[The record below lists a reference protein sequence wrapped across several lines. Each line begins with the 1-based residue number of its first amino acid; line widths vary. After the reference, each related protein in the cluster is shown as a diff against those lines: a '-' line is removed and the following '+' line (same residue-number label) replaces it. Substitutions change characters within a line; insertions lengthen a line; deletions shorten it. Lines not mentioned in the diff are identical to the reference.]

1 MTASLLRSRVAR
13 RIVVMFVVSALAP
26 LCLIALISLSDVRE
40 QLRKQAVRHLQ
51 QELKSWSLA
60 AVARLQYVE
69 SHLRA
74 AATFTEAGGR
84 HEAVAALFDRLD
96 GDEAAVLAVTVVD
109 HQGRQRSV
117 SGPPFALE
125 APDTRRLHLERGG
138 VAGSIVPAG
147 VVAEIATVHGRL
159 AVLVNAAW
167 LWALD
172 DRDDMRGDTAVTVLD
187 ERGRVLATSLA
198 VPPDFGPP
206 LTATLVARGVGHETW
221 REGGQDFIVAH
232 RTLPLGAPYQL
243 PPVTVVFTRSADEV
257 LAASV
262 AFSQSLLLAL
272 LATLWLV
279 VLLSLRLIRSSL
291 QPLDRL
297 RQATAR
303 LEQGDFST
311 RVDVRSGDEFEE
323 LAGAFNA
330 MADGLEAQFG
340 ELEALHLGTLNALAR
355 AIDAK
360 SSWTAGHSE
369 RVTELAVRIGQELNL
384 PAARLSCLR
393 RGGLLHDIGK
403 LAIPGAVLDKLGP
416 LTSDELAL
424 MQEHPMR
431 GVRILEPIA
440 PFADLLPIV
449 GQHHE
454 RFDGSGY
461 PLGLRGEEIDL
472 SARVLAV
479 ADAFDA
485 MTSNRPY
492 RCGLAVDAAA
502 SVIRDEAGRQF
513 DPTVVGAFLRVLVR
527 GEKSEAA

>member
-13 RIVVMFVVSALAP
+13 RILVMFVLSVLAP
-26 LCLIALISLSDVRE
+26 LCLIALISLRDVRG
-40 QLRKQAVRHLQ
+40 QLREQAVRHLE

-74 AATFTEAGGR
+74 AATLTEAGGPY
-84 HEAVAALFDRLD
+84 EAVAALFDRLD
-96 GDEAAVLAVTVVD
+96 GNDAAVLAVTVID
-109 HQGRQRSV
+109 HAGRQRSV
-117 SGPPFALE
+117 SGLPFALE
-125 APDTRRLHLERGG
+125 ASDTRRLHLERGG
-138 VAGSIVPAG
+138 IAGSLDPAG
-147 VVAEIATVHGRL
+147 VVAEIATVHGRV
-159 AVLVNAAW
+159 AVLVNDAW

-172 DRDDMRGDTAVTVLD
+172 NRDTVRDETAVTVLD
-187 ERGRVLATSLA
+187 ERGRILATSLA
-198 VPPDFGPP
+198 VPPDFGPR
-206 LTATLVARGVGHETW
+206 LTAALLARGVGHDTW
-221 REGGQDFIVAH
+221 RQGEQNFIVAY
-232 RTLPLGAPYQL
+232 RTLPLETPYHL
-243 PPVTVVFTRSADEV
+243 PPITVVFTRAADEV
-257 LAASV
+257 LAAST
-262 AFSQSLLLAL
+262 AFSRSLLLTL

-297 RQATAR
+297 RQATIR
-303 LEQGDFST
+303 LERGDFST

-323 LAGAFNA
+323 LAGSFNA
-330 MADGLEAQFG
+330 MANGLETQFR
-340 ELEALHLGTLNALAR
+340 ELEAMHLGTLNAFAR

-416 LTSDELAL
+416 LTPGELAL

-454 RFDGSGY
+454 RFDGGGY
-461 PLGLRGEEIDL
+461 PLGLRGDEIDV

-492 RCGLAVDAAA
+492 RCGLDIDAAVR
-502 SVIRDEAGRQF
+502 VIRGEAGRQF
-513 DPTVVGAFLRVLVR
+513 DPLVVEAFLRVLAR